1 MIESNN
7 EKGHKL
13 LQLSI
18 KEENNQNN
26 NEHNIINDEV
36 KKLNKI
42 KNIRDLFKIKENKN
56 LIFNAKKNIIKQNLF
71 KIKKNTFNINTR
83 NSKNKFDGNFFINY
97 SYDIK
102 ERNKIINKK
111 KYEKIIKEK
120 FKKIQKENI
129 INYNNKNKDNKNL
142 SKSINKSNENF
153 MKLNQNNL
161 NNKSLLLYI
170 YKQLNY
176 FNNNKNQKSNNI
188 LYKKTL
194 NYNNNNNKF
203 YSTYNNI
210 EYINKQN
217 YLPRIKLVNFINYN
231 SHLDNSESFRNF
243 PINIFNFNL
252 NSLKTDRY
260 TIKKI
265 KLKNEGTNT
274 VI

>member
-111 KYEKIIKEK
+111 KYEKLIKEK
-120 FKKIQKENI
+120 FNKIQKENI

-260 TIKKI
+260 TIKKN
-265 KLKNEGTNT
+265 K
-274 VI
+274 

>member
-56 LIFNAKKNIIKQNLF
+56 IIFNAKKNIIKQNLF

-83 NSKNKFDGNFFINY
+83 NSKNKFDDNFFINY

-111 KYEKIIKEK
+111 KYEKLIKEK
-120 FKKIQKENI
+120 FNKFQKENI

-176 FNNNKNQKSNNI
+176 FNNNKNKKSNNI